1 MSSDSPDAERSRT
14 ISGTELE
21 ELLKRRKENFKDK
34 IKFTVAF
41 SIVLA
46 VFGLVFTKLDR
57 ESVFGPIDMSIWPH
71 RILVVC
77 IYLIAFYIFMKVSYR
92 YFDRIFFRFKT
103 NTWELM
109 YRRFKRNKAACV
121 GLMIILTL
129 TVVAVFADLLS
140 PYPDPSKV
148 ENYDPSYAL
157 KHLEEPPSRTH
168 ILGTTRNGRDM
179 LSVLIYGSRIS
190 LSLGLSVELTAAIIG
205 IVIGSIAGYYGG
217 WIDKVINVI
226 NDIVM
231 AFPFLLF
238 VIVLVSVLR
247 QVYIALKIPFTD
259 IVIIDTPTLLNMWNG
274 LALVFVALALLSWSG
289 IYRVV
294 RGQILSIKE
303 MEFIEAARAVGAND
317 RRIIFKHILPNV
329 ISPIIVMVTLGIASV
344 ILTEAALSYLGF
356 GAGEGA
362 VSWGR
367 AIYEGREYAATSKAF
382 LVFFPG
388 MAIFLS
394 ILGFN
399 SFGDGLRDAL
409 DPRMK
414 R

>member
-1 MSSDSPDAERSRT
+1 MATKAHEEEEA
-14 ISGTELE
+14 GGLKELIE
-21 ELLKRRKENFKDK
+21 RRKENFKDK
-34 IKFTVAF
+34 LRFIGVFVA
-41 SIVLA
+41 ILA
-46 VFGLVFTKLDR
+46 VFAWVFTLYDR
-57 ESVFGPIDMSIWPH
+57 QSVLGPIDMGIWSH
-71 RILVVC
+71 RIILVC
-77 IYLIAFYIFMKVSYR
+77 IYVTVFYIFLKFSYR
-92 YFDRIFFRFKT
+92 YFDRIFFRFRT

-109 YRRFKRNKAACV
+109 YRRFKRNNAAVV
-121 GLMIILTL
+121 GLLIIISLAI
-129 TVVAVFADLLS
+129 VAIFADVLS

-148 ENYDPSYAL
+148 ENYDPTYAL

-168 ILGTTRNGRDM
+168 ILGATKNGRDM
-179 LSVLIYGSRIS
+179 LSVLMYGTRIS
-190 LSLGLSVELTAAIIG
+190 LTLGLSVVLTTAVIG
-205 IVIGSIAGYYGG
+205 IVIGSIAGYYAG
-217 WIDKVINVI
+217 WIDKILNVI

-231 AFPFLLF
+231 AFPFLLL
-238 VIVLVSVLR
+238 VIVLVAVFR
-247 QVYIALKIPFTD
+247 QINIEFKIPFTQ
-259 IVIIDTPTLLNMWNG
+259 ILIIDTATLFSLWDG
-274 LALVFVALALLSWSG
+274 LVIVFLALALLGWSG
-289 IYRVV
+289 YYRVV

-303 MEFIEAARAVGAND
+303 MEFVEAARAVGASN
-317 RRIIFKHILPNV
+317 RRIIFRHILPNV
-329 ISPIIVMVTLGIASV
+329 ISPIIVLVTLGIAGV

-356 GAGEGA
+356 GAAEGA

-388 MAIFLS
+388 LAIFIA